1 MNESTSPSTTISS
14 NHAFAILRWALIA
27 ALAFGILAMAMFWL
41 SRSVMLRSPIET
53 PVAVAGEGIYPA
65 ADFRF
70 PSLDGAQISPAD
82 FPGEVV
88 IIDIWA
94 TWCGPCRLQARFL
107 EELHQEMAGQNVRF
121 LAINVGEDEATVRDF
136 VAKTPFPYP
145 VLLDPGDTL
154 SQRYQI
160 FGLPTVMIVDK
171 NGGISFLRT
180 GVSDTNTLRQEL
192 VKAGVGVPT
201 APQV

>member
-1 MNESTSPSTTISS
+1 MNESTSTSPSPS
-14 NHAFAILRWALIA
+14 NPAFAVLRWTLIVV
-27 ALAFGILAMAMFWL
+27 LAFGLLAVVMSWL
-41 SRSVMLRSPIET
+41 ARSVELRSPIES
-53 PVAVAGEGIYPA
+53 PVAAAGEGLYPVP
-65 ADFRF
+65 DFRF

-82 FPGEVV
+82 YLGEVV

-107 EELHQEMAGQNVRF
+107 EELHQEMAGQGVRF

-136 VAKTPFPYP
+136 VASSPFPYS
-145 VLLDPGDTL
+145 VLLDPSDSL

-160 FGLPTVMIVDK
+160 FGLPTVMIVDR
-171 NGGISFLRT
+171 NGAISFLRT
-180 GVSDTNTLRQEL
+180 GVSDTNVLREEL
-192 VKAGVGVPT
+192 AKAGAGMPT